1 MGSIKWITIAVA
13 IALPMTALADNCSQ
27 SGRVGNSLIMAG
39 DSERKVI
46 EAKPDREV
54 RLETKEGGAA
64 GYRFDFYKRDVTLQ
78 VYTSAGKVTRVCRIR
93 D

>member
-1 MGSIKWITIAVA
+1 MKTAILL
-13 IALPMTALADNCSQ
+13 IALATAVPALADNCSQ

-46 EAKPDREV
+46 EARPDREV
-54 RLETKEGGAA
+54 RLETKGGGAA
-64 GYRFDFYKRDVTLQ
+64 GYRFDFYQRDVTLQ
-78 VYTSAGKVTRVCRIR
+78 VYTRAGRVTRVCRIR